1 MLVFVL
7 FQFSFLNKKRKLPQA
22 KISIQFVTNTTKKT
36 PQKSNRNQ
44 SLAKINFKRIRDE
57 NMSSKNMHARK

>member
-7 FQFSFLNKKRKLPQA
+7 FQYSFLNQKRKLPQA

-36 PQKSNRNQ
+36 PKKVTEIKAWRKLTS
-44 SLAKINFKRIRDE
+44 SASGTKI
-57 NMSSKNMHARK
+57 